1 MKYQLYPGKGIS
13 VPERTEGKES
23 LPEGEESNS
32 KTLDTRLPGFLTPLL
47 CDNAPDGGL
56 LSRYYPDNMTV
67 MEVEVPQVSAKKMEP
82 NCRVP

>member
-1 MKYQLYPGKGIS
+1 MP
-13 VPERTEGKES
+13 EGKRKVI
-23 LPEGEESNS
+23 PRHWIP
-32 KTLDTRLPGFLTPLL
+32 DFAGFLTPLL